1 MRVIEI
7 TESKLDKMSDLA
19 EEMLTAV
26 GRLMHCISELGEE
39 SGLNMRMGD
48 GDYRSMST
56 MRRRHERDDYDGDDF
71 GERRR
76 RYRY

>member
-19 EEMLTAV
+19 EEMLSA
-26 GRLMHCISELGEE
+26 GGKLMHCISELGEE
-39 SGLNMRMGD
+39 NGFNMRRGD
-48 GDYRSMST
+48 GDYRSMSA
-56 MRRRHERDDYDGDDF
+56 MRRDDYDGDDF